1 MDAALGYAAER
12 WEAELE
18 MGREPGV
25 LEREPGLA
33 HLGEHVLEVLL
44 DEMRQHEAVVQ
55 LRAPARQF
63 LDVRGLPE
71 AGDQTAEQQLLHQ
84 AHAGVRRHLE
94 RAQPSRPRRS
104 PLASGA

>member
-1 MDAALGYAAER
+1 MPWLECLAQLQMDAALGDAAER
-12 WEAELE
+12 GEAELE

-33 HLGEHVLEVLL
+33 HLGEQVLKILMDEV
-44 DEMRQHEAVVQ
+44 RQHETVVQ
-55 LRAPARQF
+55 IRAPARQF

-71 AGDQTAEQQLLHQ
+71 AGDQAADQQLLYQ

-94 RAQPSRPRRS
+94 A
-104 PLASGA
+104 A